1 VKQLKQ
7 DSLLQEKQDYLL
19 TNKMEAFDTY
29 KIYTAV
35 KNHFVLDS
43 YDYFKYNKKINLS
56 YDSFLKRKDKI
67 FFAKLG
73 KRKEDYL
80 ENFLVA
86 NFLHDPK
93 IWIGELLSEESEARY
108 KNWKRKQES
117 LTYVFKNEVEFMNG
131 WNSEDLE
138 SWFSVTYD
146 EHPNIVKMYLRKE
159 ISLETFTILNSVLNF
174 TKQYDQQV
182 QDPIYKEVS
191 KLCRKYQ
198 PFLKF
203 DKNKA
208 KAILREMV
216 EMKKPQEFVHY

>member
-1 VKQLKQ
+1 
-7 DSLLQEKQDYLL
+7 
-19 TNKMEAFDTY
+19 MEAFEAY

-56 YDSFLKRKDKI
+56 YDSFLKRRDKI

-73 KRKEDYL
+73 KRKEDCL

-93 IWIGELLSEESEARY
+93 IWIGELLSEECEVRY
-108 KNWKRKQES
+108 KDWKRKQES

-131 WNSEDLE
+131 WDSNQLNMWFEIDLE
-138 SWFSVTYD
+138 S
-146 EHPNIVKMYLRKE
+146 HPRIIRMYLRKE
-159 ISLETFTILNSVLNF
+159 ISLETLTILNSILNF
-174 TKQYDQQV
+174 TKRYDTQIT
-182 QDPIYKEVS
+182 DPIYKEVS

-208 KAILREMV
+208 KTILREMV
-216 EMKKPQEFVHY
+216 EVKKNQEYVHC

>member
-1 VKQLKQ
+1 
-7 DSLLQEKQDYLL
+7 
-19 TNKMEAFDTY
+19 MEAFEAY

-56 YDSFLKRKDKI
+56 YDSFLKRRDKI

-80 ENFLVA
+80 EDFLVA

-108 KNWKRKQES
+108 KDWKRKQES
-117 LTYVFKNEVEFMNG
+117 LTYVFKNEVEFMDG
-131 WNSEDLE
+131 WDSNQLNMWFDVDLE
-138 SWFSVTYD
+138 S
-146 EHPNIVKMYLRKE
+146 HPRIIRMYLRKE
-159 ISLETFTILNSVLNF
+159 ISLETLTILNSILNF
-174 TKQYDQQV
+174 IKRYDAQIK
-182 QDPIYKEVS
+182 DPIYKEVS

-198 PFLKF
+198 PFLKY
-203 DKNKA
+203 DRSKA
-208 KAILREMV
+208 KSILRDLIQV
-216 EMKKPQEFVHY
+216 KKVPESVHC

>member
-1 VKQLKQ
+1 M
-7 DSLLQEKQDYLL
+7 DAF
-19 TNKMEAFDTY
+19 EAY

-56 YDSFLKRKDKI
+56 YDSFLKRRDKI

-80 ENFLVA
+80 EDFLVA

-108 KNWKRKQES
+108 KDWKRKQES
-117 LTYVFKNEVEFMNG
+117 LTYVFKNEVEFMDG
-131 WNSEDLE
+131 WDSNQLNMWFDVDLE
-138 SWFSVTYD
+138 S
-146 EHPNIVKMYLRKE
+146 HPRIIRMYLRKE
-159 ISLETFTILNSVLNF
+159 ISLETLTILNSILNF
-174 TKQYDQQV
+174 IKRYDAQIK
-182 QDPIYKEVS
+182 DPIYKEVS

-198 PFLKF
+198 PFLKY
-203 DKNKA
+203 DRSKA
-208 KAILREMV
+208 RSILRDLIQV
-216 EMKKPQEFVHY
+216 KKIPESVHC

>member
-1 VKQLKQ
+1 
-7 DSLLQEKQDYLL
+7 
-19 TNKMEAFDTY
+19 MEAFDAY

-56 YDSFLKRKDKI
+56 YDSFLKRRDKI

-80 ENFLVA
+80 EDFLVA

-108 KNWKRKQES
+108 KDWKRKQES
-117 LTYVFKNEVEFMNG
+117 LTYVFKNEVEFMDG
-131 WNSEDLE
+131 WDSNQLNMWFDVDLE
-138 SWFSVTYD
+138 S
-146 EHPNIVKMYLRKE
+146 HPRIIRMYLRKE
-159 ISLETFTILNSVLNF
+159 ISLETLTILNSILNF
-174 TKQYDQQV
+174 IKRYDAQIK
-182 QDPIYKEVS
+182 DPIYKEVS

-198 PFLKF
+198 PFLKY
-203 DKNKA
+203 DRSKA
-208 KAILREMV
+208 KSILRDLIQA
-216 EMKKPQEFVHY
+216 KKIPESVHC